1 MRAMGAPIRV
11 VVTGAAGRMG
21 SAVVRAVLSAEGM
34 ALAGCTER
42 AGSPALGQDPG
53 PLARGTPTGVRI
65 EDALEKALGAADVV
79 VDFTSPGATRDHA
92 DACAAKGVAL
102 VVGTTGLGEAD
113 RRSLEGAAKRIPVV
127 VSPNMSVG
135 VNVMFKAAADLA
147 RALGEDYEI
156 DILEA
161 HHRMKKDAPSGTAMR
176 LAEVLAAARGGKAPL
191 RHARQGMIGERPR
204 EEIGLAVLRG
214 GDVVGEHTVFFFGE
228 GERLELVHRATSRDQ
243 FARGAIRA
251 ARWVCGQPPG
261 LYDMQDVLGLGG
273 TR

>member
-1 MRAMGAPIRV
+1 MRMSAPIRV

-21 SAVVRAVLSAEGM
+21 SAVVRAVLSAQGM

-53 PLARGTPTGVRI
+53 LLARGTAAGIRI
-65 EDALEKALGAADVV
+65 EDALEKVLGGADVV

-92 DACAAKGVAL
+92 VACAAKGVAL
-102 VVGTTGLGEAD
+102 VVGTTGLSDAD
-113 RRSLEGAAKRIPVV
+113 RRALEGAAKHVPVV
-127 VSPNMSVG
+127 YSPNMSVG
-135 VNVMFKAAADLA
+135 VNVMLKAAADLA

-161 HHRMKKDAPSGTAMR
+161 HHRMKKDAPSGTALR
-176 LAEVLAAARGGKAPL
+176 LAEVLAQARGGNAPL

-228 GERLELVHRATSRDQ
+228 GERLELVHRAASRDQ
-243 FARGAIRA
+243 FARGAVRA
-251 ARWVCGQPPG
+251 AQWIVGKPAG
-261 LYDMQDVLGLGG
+261 LHDMAAVLGLGKA
-273 TR
+273 T